1 VIVQFAI
8 DAIREQATER
18 LAALATQGEPPEARE
33 LRRQIEGLEKL
44 SDPDLAPVIE
54 AKRQRLEQVLT
65 RPSVDGELVRK
76 LADPRWWDL
85 AGEAEVSAILR
96 AVVRRI
102 VVTRQ
107 APSAID
113 LLL

>member
-1 VIVQFAI
+1 MVTTPTLTTPI
-8 DAIREQATER
+8 EL
-18 LAALATQGEPPEARE
+18 LAAQVDCE
-33 LRRQIEGLEKL
+33 
-44 SDPDLAPVIE
+44 
-54 AKRQRLEQVLT
+54 VLT
-65 RPSVDGELVRK
+65 LPTVDGELVQK

-113 LLL
+113 LTL